1 LERRP
6 CSDLSKNFAYQLIEL
21 PELITSI
28 YDIGYLH
35 DLDQVALFV
44 HIIEFESWSEA
55 QYSDLSKDQWL
66 L

>member
-1 LERRP
+1 
-6 CSDLSKNFAYQLIEL
+6 LSKNFAYQLIEL

-44 HIIEFESWSEA
+44 HIIELESWSEA
-55 QYSDLSKDQWL
+55 QSSDLSKDQWL